1 MIFRITAVGL
11 WRKEREGGM
20 IARPTARAPMI
31 VRAEIDVARLL
42 GPRARRS
49 PEMAALWAWMQEEDA
64 KLPDPATLPIDAQR
78 ALIVELNER
87 WNADGPTL
95 RERLRVDVPGA
106 AAPISCEWLTPQN
119 EGEGALLYIHGGGWA
134 VCNLDTHRKL
144 ASLIA
149 VETGLSVLS
158 VDYRLAPEHP
168 FPAGLMDC
176 VAVWRL
182 LGANRGG
189 PLLAAGDSAG
199 ANLALALA
207 LSEGQAGR
215 RAPDGLLLFYGVY
228 SPDLD
233 SPSYLRFADD
243 YGLTRARMEQF
254 WDWYASREARLD
266 PLAAPVEA
274 SQAMLAKLPPLFLNA
289 AGLDPLLSDTLALT
303 RRLDAAGVEYDL
315 VVHEGV
321 HHGFMMWSGR
331 LKEADAAIARA
342 GEFARRIVGT
352 GRDGRAEPSRHS
364 GAGSSQSGS
373 SATP

>member
-1 MIFRITAVGL
+1 
-11 WRKEREGGM
+11 
-20 IARPTARAPMI
+20 MI
-31 VRAEIDVARLL
+31 VRTAIDVARLL

-49 PEMAALWAWMQEEDA
+49 AEMAALWAWMQEEDA
-64 KLPDPATLPIDAQR
+64 KFPDPAALPIDEQR
-78 ALIVELNER
+78 ALIVKLNER
-87 WNADGPTL
+87 WNVGAPTL
-95 RERLRVDVPGA
+95 HETLRLDVPGPTGA
-106 AAPISCEWLTPQN
+106 IGCEWLTPAN
-119 EGEGALLYIHGGGWA
+119 AGDGALLYIHGGGWA

-176 VAVWRL
+176 VAVWRWL
-182 LGANRGG
+182 TANRRG
-189 PLLAAGDSAG
+189 PLFAAGDSAG
-199 ANLALALA
+199 ANLTLALA
-207 LSEGQAGR
+207 LNEGQACR

-228 SPDLD
+228 SADLV

-254 WDWYASREARLD
+254 WDWYAPGAARLD

-274 SQAMLAKLPPLFLNA
+274 SEAMLAKLPSLFLNA
-289 AGLDPLLSDTLALT
+289 SGLDPLLSDTLALT

-315 VVHEGV
+315 AVHEGV

-352 GRDGRAEPSRHS
+352 GRDGRAEPSR
-364 GAGSSQSGS
+364 QSGVGSPQPNS